1 MKGIV
6 ITTENEM
13 YVANFKDFFQIA
25 EKMGWRITEHVKT
38 WGLGPDLCMLI
49 DEEGRLK
56 EPRLPLNN
64 FASFMYGFLVHK
76 IPILGNIVIMKDVR
90 TTDGM
95 GIGGL
100 DDDEIDKITKM
111 ISHVWNVT
119 EKEPV
124 DYTK

>member
-25 EKMGWRITEHVKT
+25 EKMGWEITEHVKP
-38 WGLGPDLCMLI
+38 WGLGPDYCMLI
-49 DEEGRLK
+49 DEEGRVEK
-56 EPRLPLNN
+56 EGKPKTPLNN
-64 FASFMYGFLVHK
+64 FGSLMYGMLVHGT
-76 IPILGNIVIMKDVR
+76 PIVGDIVIMKDHRRNIV
-90 TTDGM
+90 
-95 GIGGL
+95 GL
-100 DDDEIDKITKM
+100 DDDELDLMTKM

-124 DYTK
+124 DHTK